1 MDAVVGD
8 REICC
13 LALWVSLLIGHSA
26 HPQMQLKGK
35 MLGFLQSFMDSFN
48 VTFRLT
54 FGFFFSM
61 NPSLVA
67 AFGATS
73 LTRQCN
79 RQAFH
84 KHGRSTTTS
93 DMIQEISSSFKKLFE
108 S

>member
-1 MDAVVGD
+1 MGD

-13 LALWVSLLIGHSA
+13 RAPWESSPTGHSA
-26 HPQMQLKGK
+26 HLQMQLKGTV
-35 MLGFLQSFMDSFN
+35 LCFLQSVTESINIALFN
-48 VTFRLT
+48 INFSI
-54 FGFFFSM
+54 FSM

-67 AFGATS
+67 AFGATA

-93 DMIQEISSSFKKLFE
+93 DMIQEISSAFKKLFE